1 MYVNG
6 AVPVTTHQ
14 VKKLC
19 KKWWGILKFRYI
31 IRQVTLLSTASRAG
45 ISLYNVSVHTAHAG
59 PQTSFS
65 TAVLLYSFFFFFC
78 CHAGINPELLCCV
91 CRHHHTI
98 HGRFGLSANAVLYRL
113 PVITADDIPHKFDY
127 RHTYTHT
134 ERNYREAA
142 RLLLPK

>member
-1 MYVNG
+1 MMRNIK
-6 AVPVTTHQ
+6 VPLHHQ
-14 VKKLC
+14 A
-19 KKWWGILKFRYI
+19 GDITIY
-31 IRQVTLLSTASRAG
+31 TASRAG

-134 ERNYREAA
+134 ERETIEKLQGSCSRNNNCLIVPYA
-142 RLLLPK
+142 L